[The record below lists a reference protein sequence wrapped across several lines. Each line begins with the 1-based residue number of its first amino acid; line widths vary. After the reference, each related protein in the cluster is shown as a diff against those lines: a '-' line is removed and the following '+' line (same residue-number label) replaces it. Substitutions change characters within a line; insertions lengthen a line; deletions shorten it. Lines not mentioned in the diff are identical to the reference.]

1 VLIKNYWKII
11 ERWTKTMPW
20 TQDYSA
26 LGGSLGLTT
35 LAVVIPILFLFWA
48 LAIKGMKGYVAGLLT
63 LAITIVDVI
72 IVYKMPVTLALS
84 ATAYGMLYGL
94 WPICWIVVTAVYLYN
109 LTVHSGQFEVIR
121 SSIASISNDRR
132 LQALIVAFC
141 FGAFLEGAAG
151 FGTPV
156 AITGA
161 ILIGLGFDP
170 IKAAGLCLLAN
181 TAPVAFGA
189 IGAPIITAGAVTGM
203 GDFVIAQAVG
213 RQLPFVSVIVPFYL
227 VVLMSGWKSAKEIWP
242 AILVTGASFALAQ
255 WWSSN
260 FLGAYLPDIISSL
273 FSLVCTTLF
282 LRVWKPKNVWRFES
296 ERGAKE
302 VQYKKYT
309 GGQILKAWSPF
320 LILTAMV
327 TIWGLPSFKNLITKE
342 LGWIIQFEWPGLH
355 GLVYKAAPIVAE
367 PTVYDAIFK
376 FDYLSAGGTAILI
389 SAIISTFILGIKP
402 SEAWKVFVDTLKQL
416 KFPIINIAAVLG
428 FAYLANYSG
437 LSYTLGLAFASTGV
451 FFAVVSP
458 VLGWLGVFLTGSD
471 TSANALF
478 AKLQQVT
485 AEQINLNP
493 VLTVA
498 ANSSGGVVGKMISP
512 QSIAVA
518 AAATSLVGR
527 ESELFKYTVKHSII
541 LLCAIILI
549 VVLQAYVVPG
559 MVPVLEEAAAF
570 LHETFGI

>member
-1 VLIKNYWKII
+1 
-11 ERWTKTMPW
+11 MPW